1 MAKEPGEP
9 DSGDE
14 GSDHVTEQP
23 ARSSTARRDSFYL
36 PDNEIARDIEL
47 LRKHDKVV
55 RWGIRFLRLIE
66 EYGTPAVLDT
76 VTIWD
81 LDVMTQIRSFTASLV
96 DADPLARELL
106 DNPRA
111 KVSHLSSMEWWR
123 TSINRQ
129 LSFKPINE
137 FSAKPL
143 STIRRPKTGEVP
155 QPPISDDEGS
165 DHESDERRRR
175 EEEKEEAE
183 RRRRESTGVTNTS
196 RTTDSD
202 PAKKIKKES
211 LGVFHPG
218 HPDDVDNRGLVTT
231 STGKIIYTDVHTF
244 CEHVQLFKRYGN
256 YVLTDHYLGMLAGNA
271 SAWLMAELDHTARH
285 QVLNASITEFCQI
298 LTKRFKRT
306 EAELVKELHQ
316 ARYTP
321 RQVENGVTLA
331 QWAQRKAGIAKQ
343 LGQKETSI
351 VHTLFN
357 LIDPEISRFL
367 SHPDDDTKLT
377 DFIKQCED
385 RRAAIRNVVKRS
397 SGSNSSNGR
406 NRQDYAPSSYD
417 SRPRDDRPRDNRSS
431 RGYRSY
437 DGGRSSNSRGN
448 RNDRYRGDNRD
459 EYKAQDKDRRQSS
472 SRDDDRQPRPPR
484 EGDYIRREQQEKKVH
499 FEKKYQAIET
509 PQPEPDD
516 RGHDEQGL
524 WEQDCP
530 DPEDDGYESDRYST
544 YSYGSQDAYLVV
556 LGDTTPN
563 GSRQETSTTKPC
575 YRCSKCKRSF
585 PSRALL
591 REHGNLDTCIKP
603 QQLKEEEQILAKPKR
618 CQACFRD
625 FPSRNKLHK
634 HLRQGCEAGAEPLN
648 GYEAVTSSLF
658 KPVPR
663 TIDGSYTH
671 LRFPAKA
678 DRNGPTV
685 SVCADTGCGK
695 PVVSRRWLET
705 LKHSI
710 ETKPPVYIRGVN
722 DVIGKPHTEWATFSF
737 FVDGTRKDG
746 SEAGTAE
753 FSCGAWVQDGLP
765 PSGPA
770 ALLGNAW
777 MVPYDINVLNT
788 EGRLECKSLTDFYIP
803 FDVFQVKR
811 KVSRR
816 VIAAR
821 PMTVPAGETRLIP
834 AAWKELPKDRS
845 FAFFGTTTGTVGGL
859 IDRKS
864 TPGVVFVNDTSSD
877 VQIQRKQ
884 KLGNIE
890 ECDDQEVYFS
900 TTWKSALGAV
910 ALSSFIGVANAA
922 EEPAPTPSVE
932 SDQQPKGA
940 LQALSSSF
948 ELTPDVAA
956 VASGEVDVKSTA
968 PPVTMMPPVSSLGE
982 AILAD
987 IADATKDW
995 KQRKR
1000 QVVSNMECFLAAES
1014 EMATPTPP
1022 DVDSAVDDTA
1032 DIPSPVP
1039 YQTQV
1044 QRQPNLSE
1052 VTLENGMHI
1061 YADDQAFSGS
1071 VTSLVDRYAS
1081 VWIDTGLIKVD
1092 KDEEMTVPLIENWYE
1107 HKVSQ
1112 RPYACGLKD
1121 QRFIDEVFDN
1131 LHRQGRMEWVKQ
1143 PTPFS
1148 APVFVVWRTVDGKPK
1163 GRVVVDL
1170 RALNKVTMPDC
1181 YPLPRQEDIIG
1192 SLRGATHISAVDASA
1207 FFHQF
1212 GVTLEH
1218 RDRFTITSHRGLE
1231 RSTVAPMGFRNS
1243 PAYAQRYM
1251 DRLLRP
1257 FRHFC
1262 RAFIDDVIIFSRSA
1276 EEHLR
1281 HLETI
1286 LKTFTAKNISINPKK
1301 SWIGYPSAQ
1310 VLGFRVDSLGLST
1323 TAERVASFAKLDF
1336 PYQLSALEQYIG
1348 ATGYIRHL
1356 IPYYA
1361 QLIEPLQRRKVAL
1374 LAAGRQKGKVVDGN
1388 PSRRKAFTKA
1398 THYEPTEKERLSF
1411 QSVQAEISSGKGL
1424 CHLDPKKRLFLQLDG
1439 SLQRGFGA
1447 VLFHVKDGYI
1457 WKEGTLIPPNVVL
1470 PICFI
1475 SKTLTGAESRY
1486 GPTEL
1491 EVAALVWA
1499 VKRLKAHIGSS
1510 EGSLTVFTDHSATKP
1525 IVERTSL
1532 ETSSTDRANRKLVNA
1547 SIYLSE
1553 FNLRVFHIPGIKNF
1567 IPDAL
1572 SRLSAPETDL
1582 NAVRHRP
1589 DYTALDDVL
1598 VSIETMI
1605 SDETKARFQK
1615 GYLEDTKYKPVIQML
1630 LNNTPDDPEI
1640 TVERLNGEDAVEA
1653 SKRGVPFALRQGLL
1667 YHEATDG
1674 YVRLC
1679 IPKAMTDDVLKMA
1692 HDDRHHYGVDRMTRE
1707 LSNLAIPN
1715 LTYLIKKHIHGC
1727 KACCLGQTNRQ
1738 QRIGNYLPIRPPVL
1752 PMQTITID
1760 FITDMPPVESRGTP
1774 WALEGFDTF
1783 DQLLTVSCPASKR
1796 TLLIPGYATYSAA
1809 NWATVLA
1816 RQLLL
1821 ADWGMPRVIISDRDR
1836 KFTSPFWRQLWAE
1849 FGTRLAMTTA
1859 YHPQADGLSERK
1871 NQTVE
1876 IAIRFYYIE
1885 HPHANWT
1892 HLLPSLQWSLNG
1904 ALNAGTKMSAHEYI
1918 YGFRPQSAL
1927 DAITPMEVTPDLPFL
1942 REAMRREAQLAMDFA
1957 AMRGKRAYDKNHKPI
1972 ILKAGDRVY
1981 LRLHDGYHLPGK
1993 PSRKWSQQR
2002 SGPYEIIRMVGDL
2015 ACELKLPQN
2024 MKIHPVISVQQLTP
2038 AHADDFEEDEPGP
2051 IEGGSDDEDGYV
2063 VDHIVKREVRRLGRK
2078 ATPTEGF
2085 WVRWKGWGAQHDQW
2099 VKTADIAENLIE
2111 DFRKEHPEQFEEPTV
2126 RRNARRKV
2134 SKG

>member
-96 DADPLARELL
+96 DADPLLVNYWTIPVL
-106 DNPRA
+106 
-111 KVSHLSSMEWWR
+111 
-123 TSINRQ
+123 
-129 LSFKPINE
+129 
-137 FSAKPL
+137 SAKPL

-417 SRPRDDRPRDNRSS
+417 SRPETTGPAITAPPE
-431 RGYRSY
+431 GI
-437 DGGRSSNSRGN
+437 
-448 RNDRYRGDNRD
+448 
-459 EYKAQDKDRRQSS
+459 EATTVAQDKDRRQSS

-618 CQACFRD
+618 
-625 FPSRNKLHK
+625 S
-634 HLRQGCEAGAEPLN
+634 
-648 GYEAVTSSLF
+648 VTSSLF

-922 EEPAPTPSVE
+922 EEPAPTP
-932 SDQQPKGA
+932 A
-940 LQALSSSF
+940 
-948 ELTPDVAA
+948 
-956 VASGEVDVKSTA
+956 
-968 PPVTMMPPVSSLGE
+968 
-982 AILAD
+982 
-987 IADATKDW
+987 
-995 KQRKR
+995 
-1000 QVVSNMECFLAAES
+1000 
-1014 EMATPTPP
+1014 
-1022 DVDSAVDDTA
+1022 
-1032 DIPSPVP
+1032 
-1039 YQTQV
+1039 
-1044 QRQPNLSE
+1044 
-1052 VTLENGMHI
+1052 
-1061 YADDQAFSGS
+1061 
-1071 VTSLVDRYAS
+1071 
-1081 VWIDTGLIKVD
+1081 
-1092 KDEEMTVPLIENWYE
+1092 
-1107 HKVSQ
+1107 
-1112 RPYACGLKD
+1112 
-1121 QRFIDEVFDN
+1121 
-1131 LHRQGRMEWVKQ
+1131 
-1143 PTPFS
+1143 
-1148 APVFVVWRTVDGKPK
+1148 
-1163 GRVVVDL
+1163 L
-1170 RALNKVTMPDC
+1170 RAT
-1181 YPLPRQEDIIG
+1181 
-1192 SLRGATHISAVDASA
+1192 
-1207 FFHQF
+1207 
-1212 GVTLEH
+1212 
-1218 RDRFTITSHRGLE
+1218 
-1231 RSTVAPMGFRNS
+1231 NS
-1243 PAYAQRYM
+1243 P
-1251 DRLLRP
+1251 
-1257 FRHFC
+1257 
-1262 RAFIDDVIIFSRSA
+1262 RARCK
-1276 EEHLR
+1276 HC
-1281 HLETI
+1281 H
-1286 LKTFTAKNISINPKK
+1286 P
-1301 SWIGYPSAQ
+1301 
-1310 VLGFRVDSLGLST
+1310 
-1323 TAERVASFAKLDF
+1323 
-1336 PYQLSALEQYIG
+1336 
-1348 ATGYIRHL
+1348 
-1356 IPYYA
+1356 
-1361 QLIEPLQRRKVAL
+1361 PL
-1374 LAAGRQKGKVVDGN
+1374 N
-1388 PSRRKAFTKA
+1388 
-1398 THYEPTEKERLSF
+1398 
-1411 QSVQAEISSGKGL
+1411 
-1424 CHLDPKKRLFLQLDG
+1424 
-1439 SLQRGFGA
+1439 
-1447 VLFHVKDGYI
+1447 
-1457 WKEGTLIPPNVVL
+1457 
-1470 PICFI
+1470 
-1475 SKTLTGAESRY
+1475 
-1486 GPTEL
+1486 
-1491 EVAALVWA
+1491 
-1499 VKRLKAHIGSS
+1499 
-1510 EGSLTVFTDHSATKP
+1510 
-1525 IVERTSL
+1525 
-1532 ETSSTDRANRKLVNA
+1532 
-1547 SIYLSE
+1547 
-1553 FNLRVFHIPGIKNF
+1553 
-1567 IPDAL
+1567 
-1572 SRLSAPETDL
+1572 
-1582 NAVRHRP
+1582 
-1589 DYTALDDVL
+1589 
-1598 VSIETMI
+1598 
-1605 SDETKARFQK
+1605 
-1615 GYLEDTKYKPVIQML
+1615 
-1630 LNNTPDDPEI
+1630 
-1640 TVERLNGEDAVEA
+1640 
-1653 SKRGVPFALRQGLL
+1653 
-1667 YHEATDG
+1667 
-1674 YVRLC
+1674 
-1679 IPKAMTDDVLKMA
+1679 
-1692 HDDRHHYGVDRMTRE
+1692 
-1707 LSNLAIPN
+1707 
-1715 LTYLIKKHIHGC
+1715 
-1727 KACCLGQTNRQ
+1727 
-1738 QRIGNYLPIRPPVL
+1738 
-1752 PMQTITID
+1752 
-1760 FITDMPPVESRGTP
+1760 
-1774 WALEGFDTF
+1774 
-1783 DQLLTVSCPASKR
+1783 
-1796 TLLIPGYATYSAA
+1796 
-1809 NWATVLA
+1809 
-1816 RQLLL
+1816 
-1821 ADWGMPRVIISDRDR
+1821 
-1836 KFTSPFWRQLWAE
+1836 
-1849 FGTRLAMTTA
+1849 
-1859 YHPQADGLSERK
+1859 
-1871 NQTVE
+1871 
-1876 IAIRFYYIE
+1876 
-1885 HPHANWT
+1885 
-1892 HLLPSLQWSLNG
+1892 
-1904 ALNAGTKMSAHEYI
+1904 
-1918 YGFRPQSAL
+1918 
-1927 DAITPMEVTPDLPFL
+1927 
-1942 REAMRREAQLAMDFA
+1942 
-1957 AMRGKRAYDKNHKPI
+1957 
-1972 ILKAGDRVY
+1972 
-1981 LRLHDGYHLPGK
+1981 
-1993 PSRKWSQQR
+1993 
-2002 SGPYEIIRMVGDL
+2002 
-2015 ACELKLPQN
+2015 
-2024 MKIHPVISVQQLTP
+2024 
-2038 AHADDFEEDEPGP
+2038 
-2051 IEGGSDDEDGYV
+2051 
-2063 VDHIVKREVRRLGRK
+2063 
-2078 ATPTEGF
+2078 
-2085 WVRWKGWGAQHDQW
+2085 
-2099 VKTADIAENLIE
+2099 
-2111 DFRKEHPEQFEEPTV
+2111 
-2126 RRNARRKV
+2126 
-2134 SKG
+2134 